1 MCDKLD
7 RYKDAFAVFPSQ
19 SLYTSVLCGGLSL
32 IVTAAVNH
40 RDIAELLSEA
50 VADIADKASHA
61 ARFLLIYP
69 SNSTLRRLF
78 AGLYAHVFLFYRD
91 TIHWYTESKLV
102 RTFKSFDAGLK
113 ERYQKAKTRIEDCLS
128 EIYRVAGVAHV
139 AEFSCRFEILEEKY
153 DRMTQLLSDGFD
165 QMLAGQA
172 AQRTL
177 EAMVASAAIERRIES
192 TNALC
197 LGESSVTEVPGIAP
211 GYVDRAHARTIS
223 KALSSLIVGTR
234 GPALLQGGRFWIPDG
249 NISVRLGDWIGS
261 NAESPTLWI
270 YSPMLSRGFSS
281 SRAAALVA
289 AVSAWDAELPIIS
302 HFCARLQS
310 ADLGTGRTQE
320 EVGMI
325 GLVYSLLTQLLD
337 FEVEQDAF
345 QASSDQLAKLD
356 GSNAS
361 WPEALDLLTKLV
373 RTTPQVQHCIIDGLN
388 DLCFSSG
395 ADWCNVFLAVLFE
408 HQKTSTHGFKI
419 LLTTTGSSRVL
430 PDFVETNDKVLI
442 QRAAKEVVR
451 GGKWVGAV
459 PK

>member
-7 RYKDAFAVFPSQ
+7 RYKGAFAVFPSQ

-32 IVTAAVNH
+32 IVTAAVNN

-61 ARFLLIYP
+61 AKLLLIYP
-69 SNSTLRRLF
+69 SSSTLSRLF

-91 TIHWYTESKLV
+91 IIQWYTESKRV
-102 RTFKSFDAGLK
+102 RAFKSFDAGLK
-113 ERYQKAKTRIEDCLS
+113 ERYQKSRARIEDCLS

-139 AEFSCRFEILEEKY
+139 AETSFRLEVLEEKC
-153 DRMTQLLSDGFD
+153 DRMSQLVVDGFN

-177 EAMVASAAIERRIES
+177 EAMVASAAVERRIES
-192 TNALC
+192 PRPVC
-197 LGESSVTEVPGIAP
+197 FGELMVIETPSIDP
-211 GYVDRAHARTIS
+211 GYVDRAHARKLGRT
-223 KALSSLIVGTR
+223 LSSLIVGTR
-234 GPALLQGGRFWIPDG
+234 GPALLQEGRFWVPDG
-249 NISVRLGDWIGS
+249 DISIKLGDWIGS
-261 NAESPTLWI
+261 TGEGPTLWI
-270 YSPMLSRGFSS
+270 YSPVISRGFSS

-302 HFCARLQS
+302 HFCARPRS
-310 ADLGTGRTQE
+310 ADLDAGRTQE
-320 EVGMI
+320 EAGMI

-345 QASSDQLAKLD
+345 QAPSDQLAKLD
-356 GSNAS
+356 GSDAS
-361 WPEALDLLTKLV
+361 WPEALGLLMKLL
-373 RTTPQVQHCIIDGLN
+373 RTTPQVQRCIIDGLN
-388 DLCFSSG
+388 DMCFSSG
-395 ADWCNVFLAVLFE
+395 GGWCSAFLAVLFE
-408 HQKTSTHGFKI
+408 HQRTSIHGFKI

-430 PDFVETNDKVLI
+430 PDFVEAKDKVLI

-451 GGKWVGAV
+451 GGKWVDAA